1 VAKETKITERTTL
14 QFRAEFFNILNHT
27 NFNYP
32 TLNAFNGNPNAANG
46 GLPGSAAPTAGLIT
60 SIVGTSRQ
68 IQFGLKLL
76 F

>member
-1 VAKETKITERTTL
+1 MQL
-14 QFRAEFFNILNHT
+14 RAELFNILNHT
-27 NFNYP
+27 NFNVP
-32 TLNAFNGNPNAANG
+32 AQGIFSASGAVNANQG
-46 GLPGSAAPTAGLIT
+46 TIT